1 MAFVNQTSLFDT
13 SLPNSRIVGVTCESA
28 ASVGHWVIAT
38 SAGAV
43 IRAQANIVD
52 NSNVLGL
59 IEEKAS
65 ITSCTVRVAGVSK
78 AVFMGLD
85 VTSSYF
91 LSASIPGEMTLIP
104 PTGTGNVVLNLGQ
117 PFSATTF
124 FVNKG
129 TRLVRS

>member
-28 ASVGHWVIAT
+28 ASVGHWVIST
-38 SAGAV
+38 SAGTV
-43 IRAQANIVD
+43 IRAQADMFD

-65 ITSCTVRVAGVSK
+65 VTSCTVRVAGVSK
-78 AVFMGLD
+78 AIFMGLD
-85 VTSSYF
+85 VTSNYF
-91 LSASIPGEMTLIP
+91 LSDTIPGEMTLVP
-104 PTGTGNVVLNLGQ
+104 PTGTGHVVLSLGQ

-129 TRLVRS
+129 MRLVRS